1 MYKNASRF
9 SHQYRTKSPQY
20 RNGPKT
26 FGLCGKT
33 KTKEKV
39 KLMQNLH
46 RKPSWEL
53 RKIIKALSMHSWL
66 NDSVQE
72 LRLEQ
77 AKEELN
83 RRNKE
88 GFSVK

>member
-1 MYKNASRF
+1 MK
-9 SHQYRTKSPQY
+9 
-20 RNGPKT
+20 
-26 FGLCGKT
+26 
-33 KTKEKV
+33 
-39 KLMQNLH
+39 NLH

-53 RKIIKALSMHSWL
+53 RNIVKALSMHSWL

>member
-1 MYKNASRF
+1 
-9 SHQYRTKSPQY
+9 
-20 RNGPKT
+20 
-26 FGLCGKT
+26 
-33 KTKEKV
+33 
-39 KLMQNLH
+39 MQNLH

-53 RKIIKALSMHSWL
+53 RKIIKALSIRCLL